1 MPLNCDAESLYFCGD
16 DLMGRGKYAQ
26 NLKKIITEC
35 HNFPKSNDNKSYVI
49 GINAPWGSGKTYFV
63 SMLKNYLEGKWKNPN
78 LNTDEIIYASKN
90 TCADIPTDDEVIP
103 VVYYDAWK
111 NDFWDNAFEP
121 LFDQLIKAEAIRNE
135 TETKEIIDL
144 GKSAVKIIALTL
156 KGVFNKQIE
165 NVFDTDVLNKMG
177 KEFQTYINLAQ
188 NATAITEEFFPEYT
202 IFCEAIQ
209 RLKEYLEYVVKN
221 TGKIVIM
228 IDELDRCKPTFAVQ
242 TLEIVK
248 HLFNIDGIIYV
259 FSLDINELSHSV
271 KVVYGNDFD
280 ATGYLG
286 RFFNYISILPHGT
299 MTQVIEYYYKEF
311 HIDIARVEAKKSFE
325 EIANIFC
332 LSLRDLRTILCN
344 FYVLQKTALKKYME
358 IPDALI
364 LYFYFLVMKFKKSEL
379 FSDAVFDRDSNQI
392 IHFLD
397 EHPIPFVMG
406 DHNVMLALE
415 SAIKQDVPVSS
426 TKFLTFRH
434 GKQKSKEELC
444 ITKILDDTVIFKNG
458 KGEILD
464 KFVCFSGILYEPD
477 LYEYDNIKNF
487 RTLEYIYRQLELC
500 DFLINI

>member
-259 FSLDINELSHSV
+259 FSL
-271 KVVYGNDFD
+271 
-280 ATGYLG
+280 
-286 RFFNYISILPHGT
+286 
-299 MTQVIEYYYKEF
+299 
-311 HIDIARVEAKKSFE
+311 
-325 EIANIFC
+325 
-332 LSLRDLRTILCN
+332 
-344 FYVLQKTALKKYME
+344 
-358 IPDALI
+358 
-364 LYFYFLVMKFKKSEL
+364 
-379 FSDAVFDRDSNQI
+379 
-392 IHFLD
+392 
-397 EHPIPFVMG
+397 
-406 DHNVMLALE
+406 
-415 SAIKQDVPVSS
+415 
-426 TKFLTFRH
+426 
-434 GKQKSKEELC
+434 GKH
-444 ITKILDDTVIFKNG
+444 
-458 KGEILD
+458 
-464 KFVCFSGILYEPD
+464 
-477 LYEYDNIKNF
+477 
-487 RTLEYIYRQLELC
+487 
-500 DFLINI
+500 